1 MVAHK
6 KMSDFTPPPPKTGTS
21 TSPWVWVGIG
31 CGTAVLLTFGGC
43 VAIGLIATQHAV
55 EEFRKPVDS
64 KTALAKLENVPIYKP
79 STFNEL
85 KTKEARLGASMV
97 PAGAMDTVAFDTS
110 DPPSKVMS
118 WYEQQFASKGYRA
131 TPRQSILNGMIQV
144 RFQNQAENV
153 VVQARDLGINSKK
166 DYTFILIRMKHPTGP
181 KQQ

>member
-1 MVAHK
+1 
-6 KMSDFTPPPPKTGTS
+6 MSNFTPPPPKTGKS

-31 CGTAVLLTFGGC
+31 CGTAALLTFGGC

-64 KTALAKLENVPIYKP
+64 KTALAKLANVPIYKP
-79 STFNEL
+79 SNFNEL
-85 KTKEARLGASMV
+85 KTKEARLGTSIVPVV
-97 PAGAMDTVAFDTS
+97 PAGALDTVAFDTS

-131 TPRQSILNGMIQV
+131 TPRQSLLNGMIQV
-144 RFQNQAENV
+144 RFENQAENV

-166 DYTFILIRMKHPTGP
+166 DYTFVLIRMKRPTGS
-181 KQQ
+181 K